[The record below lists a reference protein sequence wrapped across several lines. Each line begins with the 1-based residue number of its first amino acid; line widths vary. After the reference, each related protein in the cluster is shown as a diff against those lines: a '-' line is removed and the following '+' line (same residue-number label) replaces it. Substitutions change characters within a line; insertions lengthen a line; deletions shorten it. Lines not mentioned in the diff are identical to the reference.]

1 MPWGTNADVQRSKSN
16 ASAYCVGIKGLVE
29 FAAQSDVFYS
39 ANKISTLPWLN
50 VKVPGP
56 PRVG

>member
-16 ASAYCVGIKGLVE
+16 ASAYCVGIKGLIE

-39 ANKISTLPWLN
+39 ENKISTLP
-50 VKVPGP
+50 
-56 PRVG
+56 